1 LKIAPAFILSSGR
14 EEQDSQAMSRIAN
27 ERTIFEITSI
37 IRDAQPQL
45 DANSWVAGGATVR
58 RERHRYS
65 GQTYG
70 FLIEITDISFSVR
83 GQCKWHLIVV
93 SEQWQEPGHGGMEMR
108 NSNWLKLMKGSNSDV
123 TQWIRENRP
132 LWSEP
137 PEQA

>member
-1 LKIAPAFILSSGR
+1 
-14 EEQDSQAMSRIAN
+14 MSRIAN

-37 IRDAQPQL
+37 VRSAQPNL
-45 DANSWVAGGATVR
+45 DATAWMAGGASVR

-93 SEQWQEPGHGGMEMR
+93 SEQWQQPGHGGMELR

-123 TQWIRENRP
+123 THWIRQNRP

-137 PEQA
+137 PDEA

>member
-1 LKIAPAFILSSGR
+1 
-14 EEQDSQAMSRIAN
+14 MSRIAN

-37 IRDAQPQL
+37 VRSAQPHL
-45 DANSWVAGGATVR
+45 DANSWVAGGAAIR

-70 FLIEITDISFSVR
+70 FLIEMTDISYPAR

-93 SEQWQEPGHGGMEMR
+93 SEQWQEPGHGGMELR

-123 TQWIRENRP
+123 KHWIREHRP